1 MKFLL
6 DESVD
11 FLLAAFL
18 QRLGH
23 DVTTIVRDYPQS
35 LHDRDVLAT
44 ADREGRILVTNDH
57 DFGELVF
64 RQRLPNSGV
73 MQLRLEHD
81 DLDTKMERLGYV
93 LAHHSEELRHF
104 LTVTES
110 GVRVRRTADR

>member
-35 LHDRDVLAT
+35 LHDRDVL
-44 ADREGRILVTNDH
+44 D
-57 DFGELVF
+57 
-64 RQRLPNSGV
+64 
-73 MQLRLEHD
+73 
-81 DLDTKMERLGYV
+81 
-93 LAHHSEELRHF
+93 SEDLRHF

-110 GVRVRRTADR
+110 GVRVPHTAES